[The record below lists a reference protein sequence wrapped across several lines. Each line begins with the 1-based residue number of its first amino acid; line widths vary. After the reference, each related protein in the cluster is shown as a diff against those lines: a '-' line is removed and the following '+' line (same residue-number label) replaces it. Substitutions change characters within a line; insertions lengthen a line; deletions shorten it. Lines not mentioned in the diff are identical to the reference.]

1 MASPRADDSPSNQGG
16 FKTWWSSLGTRAMSP
31 QRTEFPSNFPLPG
44 TIFGQPLHYV
54 LKCSSVPIR
63 LADVNGEPYIWGY
76 IPAIVAKTGLHLK
89 QHGMSHIRKSNL
101 SGLNVEG
108 VFRVGGSE
116 KRVRELQDI
125 FDTAPNVRICFC
137 AHIQYGKVIDWSPF
151 TIHDVAGLLRRYL
164 NQMPVCTS
172 S

>member
-1 MASPRADDSPSNQGG
+1 MASPRADDASSNSGG
-16 FKTWWSSLGTRAMSP
+16 FKTWWPSLGTRAISP
-31 QRTEFPSNFPLPG
+31 QRPEVSLNSPSSG
-44 TIFGQPLHYV
+44 SIFGQPLHHV

-76 IPAIVAKTGLHLK
+76 IPAVVAKTGLYLK
-89 QHGMSHIRKSNL
+89 QHGMLGDFNR

-125 FDTAPNVRICFC
+125 FDTPPNVRMTVSCL
-137 AHIQYGKVIDWSPF
+137 HLVWKNY
-151 TIHDVAGLLRRYL
+151 
-164 NQMPVCTS
+164 
-172 S
+172 